1 MRTWRGFLRVVLVLA
16 YFSRRDHLRVDAI
29 FLRVSSLNC
38 KKGREEKQTI
48 FRSYSFE
55 YSLAQGRR
63 RESQFPLDFAGIW
76 NCRAACSFVKEISR
90 ASSKYEISQPVC
102 NSRTMLQLSNNTFLL
117 KERYECFFFFLFY
130 LSFCQRETVER
141 LLSFFATIGEFWI
154 FALGRGDGKILW
166 DLRIFKRRADIHAFW
181 LLEINSSWKLNQ
193 SY

>member
-1 MRTWRGFLRVVLVLA
+1 MLA

-117 KERYECFFFFLFY
+117 KERYECFFFFSFLFIF
-130 LSFCQRETVER
+130 LPEGNGRAIIIVFCDNWRILNFCSWSR
-141 LLSFFATIGEFWI
+141 RWKDS
-154 FALGRGDGKILW
+154 LGFENFEKTSRYSCVSIVRNK
-166 DLRIFKRRADIHAFW
+166 
-181 LLEINSSWKLNQ
+181 
-193 SY
+193 